1 MEKLNR
7 WIAKHPT
14 TCRVSGMI
22 FWICLGVIWL
32 QLGMPMWVFAVLC
45 FLFFI
50 SLWLVLSTCG
60 AYLLKKPL
68 EILQKECDP
77 YPFLKE
83 MNEQRTY
90 PGNDTIK
97 QLREID
103 YALALRCVG
112 EYEKAFALLSS
123 INIDK
128 HAGMLPNAKVIYYNN
143 LMDLCALMGKHQE
156 AVIWYEKTM
165 QIFRDM
171 KPGKPKEQL
180 RKAVESN
187 RAIVHFCKGEYEQAL
202 QALGQ
207 VKVENLNDRIENA
220 MMYARTYLAM
230 GEAEKAVRPLKF
242 VSENGNKLYVVTE
255 AKALLEKIQAEESA
269 V

>member
-1 MEKLNR
+1 MRKMAR
-7 WIAKHPT
+7 CMAKHGGFVT
-14 TCRVSGMI
+14 VVGMI
-22 FWICLGVIWL
+22 VLFVSWCVIGDAFSFPDWLTYTLAAVFVFFW
-32 QLGMPMWVFAVLC
+32 VL
-45 FLFFI
+45 LTI
-50 SLWLVLSTCG
+50 TAST
-60 AYLLKKPL
+60 YLLKESL
-68 EILQKECDP
+68 EVLKNQCDP
-77 YPFLKE
+77 YPFLEE
-83 MNEQRTY
+83 MTQQRTY
-90 PGNDTIK
+90 PGNDAVK
-97 QLREID
+97 QIREID

-171 KPGKPKEQL
+171 KPGKLKEQL

-187 RAIVHFCKGEYEQAL
+187 QATMYFCKGEYEQAL

-220 MMYARTYLAM
+220 MMYARVYLAM
-230 GEAEKAVRPLKF
+230 GEAEKAVRPLTF
-242 VSENGNKLYVVTE
+242 VAENGNKLYFAEE
-255 AKALLEKIQAEESA
+255 ARQLLEKIPKE

>member
-1 MEKLNR
+1 MKKMAR
-7 WIAKHPT
+7 FMAKHTGLMTIVGLVVLP
-14 TCRVSGMI
+14 VS
-22 FWICLGVIWL
+22 CVIIGDAFSFPDWL
-32 QLGMPMWVFAVLC
+32 TYTLAAVFAVYWML
-45 FLFFI
+45 
-50 SLWLVLSTCG
+50 LVITAG
-60 AYLLKKPL
+60 TYLLKESL
-68 EILQKECDP
+68 EILNNQCDP

-83 MNEQRTY
+83 MNEQRAY
-90 PGNDTIK
+90 PGNDTVK

-128 HAGMLPNAKVIYYNN
+128 NPGMLPNTKVVYYNN
-143 LMDLCALMGKHQE
+143 LFDLCALMGKHQE

-165 QIFRDM
+165 QIFHDM

-187 RAIVHFCKGEYEQAL
+187 RGTWHFCKSEYDQAL

-230 GEAEKAVRPLKF
+230 GESEKAIKPLTF
-242 VSENGNKLYVVTE
+242 VAENGNKLFFAEE
-255 AKALLEKIQAEESA
+255 ARQLLEKIHAAE
-269 V
+269 